1 MPREFVA
8 REPNKRGRLCGPRHL
23 ALREPARTHH
33 VGLLECGRRAEIP
46 DHRPIGSRS
55 ERRALAVQAPD
66 RDTAAALIKDERTGF
81 DVFKDVEVH
90 DWEFGGRR

>member
-1 MPREFVA
+1 MGV
-8 REPNKRGRLCGPRHL
+8 
-23 ALREPARTHH
+23 
-33 VGLLECGRRAEIP
+33 
-46 DHRPIGSRS
+46 
-55 ERRALAVQAPD
+55 ALAVQAPD